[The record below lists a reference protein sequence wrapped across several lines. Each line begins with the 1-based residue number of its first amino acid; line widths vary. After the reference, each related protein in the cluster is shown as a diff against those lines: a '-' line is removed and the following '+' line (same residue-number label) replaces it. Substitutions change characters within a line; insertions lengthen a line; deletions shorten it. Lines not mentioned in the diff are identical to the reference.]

1 MTELKT
7 IIDQISRDKGIE
19 REILISTLEDAL
31 RSAAR
36 KKFGQDREVEVA
48 YNDELGDIEVF
59 EFKDVVEEVE
69 DEEAQV
75 SLEEGRLMDPEC
87 QIGDQLG
94 VKVETA
100 DFGRIAAQSAK
111 QVIIQRM
118 KDAERDIVYEDYKD
132 RKGEVIS
139 GMVLRFDRGNLIVN
153 LGRAEAV
160 LPAREQ
166 TPREIYRPGDRI
178 RAFVVD
184 VKPISRGPQIVLS
197 RTHPQFIIE
206 LFTAEVPEMAE
217 GVVQIRAVARE
228 PGSRTKIAVYS
239 QDQAVDPVGACVG
252 MKGSRVQAVV
262 HELRGEKI
270 DIVPW
275 DPDPARFIC
284 NALSP
289 AEVSRVVVDEARHT
303 MEVVV
308 TEEMLSLAIGRRGQN
323 VRLSSKLAG
332 WRVDLLDEDRFSRI
346 QTEDEKTL
354 LTVEGVGQA
363 TAKLLIEAGY
373 RTARELGR
381 ATADELV
388 EIPGI
393 SIRKA
398 DTFIAA
404 AQEVAA
410 EFDAQYRAEDEAAR
424 EEASNEQA
432 AEGEAEQALAQE
444 PETEGAEASQ
454 PEEAEAEE
462 AGSPD
467 GEAEE
472 AVAAEAEESES
483 PQTEEAGSSDSE
495 AEEALAAEPGEAE
508 ASQSEEAEAEETAAP
523 EPEEVAPSQPEE
535 SEEAEEAPAKRGE

>member
-69 DEEAQV
+69 DEEAQI

-87 QIGDQLG
+87 QVGDQLG

-239 QDQAVDPVGACVG
+239 QDPAVDPVGACVG

-424 EEASNEQA
+424 EEASGEQA

-462 AGSPD
+462 AL
-467 GEAEE
+467 
-472 AVAAEAEESES
+472 AAEAEESES

-495 AEEALAAEPGEAE
+495 TEEALAAEPGEAE
-508 ASQSEEAEAEETAAP
+508 ASQPEETEAEKTATP

-535 SEEAEEAPAKRGE
+535 SEEAEETPAKREE